1 MTPVARDESVEVNTA
16 GHLEEVSTE
25 LHETIPM
32 LEDHALEPVAVLTEE
47 DFPHVGES
55 SSLVPNEIIIN
66 PSTKDGKSLAM
77 VPHEGA
83 SPQFLNH
90 V

>member
-1 MTPVARDESVEVNTA
+1 MTPVARD
-16 GHLEEVSTE
+16 
-25 LHETIPM
+25 
-32 LEDHALEPVAVLTEE
+32 EDHALEPVAVLTEE
-47 DFPHVGES
+47 DFPHVMNSSGAPALVVNTILPKHQLEVGES

-66 PSTKDGKSLAM
+66 PSAKDGKSLAM